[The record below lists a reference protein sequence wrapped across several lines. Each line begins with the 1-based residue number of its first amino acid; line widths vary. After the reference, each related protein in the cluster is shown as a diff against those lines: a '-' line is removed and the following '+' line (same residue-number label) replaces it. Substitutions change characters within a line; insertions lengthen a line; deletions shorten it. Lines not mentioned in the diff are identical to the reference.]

1 MDNPTPAAVK
11 AARLAAGLTQEQAGA
26 TIGRARRAWQDW
38 ELGNR
43 RMPAGLFELFNLK
56 QQRNAEERIV
66 LI

>member
-56 QQRNAEERIV
+56 QQRKPDENR
-66 LI
+66 